1 MRSSTIEADRL
12 LRCRCCIDAVANL
25 SLQILM
31 ISGPGLVRPT
41 AQHSLSSTDVGAS
54 KTVVASISAVQPT
67 ASVGMVPPA
76 KRRKKSASGSAAG
89 MDSAS
94 ADAAN
99 NTSTSGTSALG
110 AQLFSTAGSDD
121 WKQSALDDFLTIQQ
135 AHYNAPTSPQLV
147 EGSDVRDRVG
157 QATGSS
163 APGNS
168 WDTWTT
174 ADDCVLNAENEQ
186 HAQASAPPTNG
197 AKAVRRRK
205 NGTTTREPA
214 PVAVQVTQ
222 ASKVAPTF
230 GSEYAAA
237 GDAGVGQ
244 SALVT
249 DAELAASTKEA
260 VSAGKAARGRK
271 KRASV
276 EQSSAVTVDPSALV
290 TAEAGAPGSKESGVT
305 VAHAGTIAPSK
316 GATETAPLPQHLPAT
331 RKREG
336 ERYEYWETDLI
347 REASLELCAGRRTF
361 DLLCVELSDRL
372 QRSVNAV
379 AERLRSVSGTQQGS
393 SKWKGGKKKKS
404 ITVASSEGP
413 DLPQTAAKDHSAGS
427 TVLPGGTALK
437 QYAASATGS
446 VLHSGAQEQHSGAD
460 AVRKDPMQS
469 SLYGTNG
476 APESTDRKHSSEST
490 LTAGTSQPHNTDA
503 RAQSG
508 AKSRRK
514 SVPAEN
520 SRCRVPYSQMDWDA
534 FEEAYIEMQRAGK
547 SEFDV
552 APEFARRLG
561 RTQTAV
567 VERIRSLYL
576 REGAPYYG
584 WDITQPKP
592 VPVKGSD
599 GEDSVDP
606 GTESAPQE
614 VAESADGSAAVV
626 APRSFAP
633 YTQRD
638 WDALEEAYIE
648 MQRTGKTDLDVAP
661 DLATCL
667 GRTQTGVLERLRSL
681 YLREGAPYYGWD
693 VTQPKPVRVDTSNSD
708 EPNEETPVHEIR
720 HSGRAAAAEARQKV
734 AADSIAGV
742 HTGPEARNCLYYEP
756 YEIQMMQEGIDE
768 AERNGQSLS
777 SVCRELAPK
786 LQRRPRSV
794 LEKMRL
800 LARKRSL
807 ATTDDA
813 PVSVCVVAGG
823 SSDATG
829 TAGPQRELRPLS
841 MELLDLV
848 SHVMSPAQERNQEQQ
863 AVDMV
868 DGCIWSAYNTPGYIR
883 HGKFRPEVVA
893 TLEKGLRIPGD
904 QIEVRLEALKARHL
918 RAVVGSNERTRAAD
932 DMAASASTA
941 STAVSRDASAGG
953 ATPAKKRRVGD
964 STEGTASAS
973 QLPNLSA
980 SLQVPRA
987 AKGAANAETAMST
1000 ASHVPSTVH
1009 AAEGA
1014 AQAIAPAA
1022 TSASSASR
1030 SRAPRPQL
1038 PIAPVTATGSVPA
1051 PVTLSKRQ
1059 VVQAA
1064 LEEGN
1069 KLFES
1074 ANQAAGAASSSR
1086 DGADYWPST
1095 STGASL
1101 SKQGTSGIPAVSA
1114 KTYTARDTGV
1124 SSGRGS
1130 AVAPG
1135 VKPGASG
1142 DTPASSNKRK
1152 SRGQPDYVPLVSRR
1166 LRRPAAPVSAKP
1178 RPVSAKPR

>member
-1 MRSSTIEADRL
+1 MRTTNEIDRL
-12 LRCRCCIDAVANL
+12 LRCRCCIDAVVNH
-25 SLQILM
+25 SLQILL
-31 ISGPGLVRPT
+31 ISAPGFAGTT
-41 AQHSLSSTDVGAS
+41 AQHSSSSTDVGAS

-89 MDSAS
+89 INGAS
-94 ADAAN
+94 ADAVFSAN
-99 NTSTSGTSALG
+99 NTSTSNTSALG

-205 NGTTTREPA
+205 KGTTTREPA
-214 PVAVQVTQ
+214 PVVVQATQ
-222 ASKVAPTF
+222 ASKVAPTV
-230 GSEYAAA
+230 GSESATAS
-237 GDAGVGQ
+237 GAGVGQ
-244 SALVT
+244 SALGP

-260 VSAGKAARGRK
+260 VSAGQAARGRK

-276 EQSSAVTVDPSALV
+276 EQSSAVTDDPSALV
-290 TAEAGAPGSKESGVT
+290 WAEAGAPGSKESRVT
-305 VAHAGTIAPSK
+305 VAHASTTGPSK
-316 GATETAPLPQHLPAT
+316 DATETAPLPQHLPAT

-336 ERYEYWETDLI
+336 ERYEYWEVDLI

-361 DLLCVELSDRL
+361 DQLCVELSDRL

-379 AERLRSVSGTQQGS
+379 AERLRSVTGTQQGS

-404 ITVASSEGP
+404 ITGASSGVK
-413 DLPQTAAKDHSAGS
+413 DLLQTAAQDHSAGS
-427 TVLPGGTALK
+427 TVHPYGTALK

-446 VLHSGAQEQHSGAD
+446 VLHSGAQEQHTVAD
-460 AVRKDPMQS
+460 TVRKDPVQS
-469 SLYGTNG
+469 SSNSTNG
-476 APESTDRKHSSEST
+476 APESTDRKHNSEST
-490 LTAGTSQPHNTDA
+490 LTAGTSQRHNTDA
-503 RAQSG
+503 NAQPG
-508 AKSRRK
+508 GKARRK
-514 SVPAEN
+514 TVPAEN

-584 WDITQPKP
+584 WDITLAKP

-606 GTESAPQE
+606 GTESAAQE
-614 VAESADGSAAVV
+614 VADSADASAATV
-626 APRSFAP
+626 AQRSFAP

-648 MQRTGKTDLDVAP
+648 MQRTGQTDLDVAP
-661 DLATCL
+661 DVAKRL

-693 VTQPKPVRVDTSNSD
+693 GTTPKPARVETSDSD
-708 EPNEETPVHEIR
+708 EPNEETPVHEVR

-734 AADSIAGV
+734 AADSVVGV

-756 YEIQMMQEGIDE
+756 YEIEMMQEGIDE

-786 LQRRPRSV
+786 LQRRPRSL

-800 LARKRSL
+800 IARKRSL
-807 ATTDDA
+807 ATTDDV
-813 PVSVCVVAGG
+813 PTSVSVVTGG
-823 SSDATG
+823 SSNASG
-829 TAGPQRELRPLS
+829 AAGPQKELRPLS

-848 SHVMSPAQERNQEQQ
+848 SHVMSPAQERSQEQQ

-868 DGCIWSAYNTPGYIR
+868 DGCIWSAYNTPGYTR

-904 QIEVRLEALKARHL
+904 QIEVRLEVLKARHL

-932 DMAASASTA
+932 DIAASASTA
-941 STAVSRDASAGG
+941 ATAASRDASAGG

-964 STEGTASAS
+964 STEPTASES
-973 QLPNLSA
+973 QTPSPSA
-980 SLQVPRA
+980 SSQVPRT
-987 AKGAANAETAMST
+987 AKAAANAKIGMST

-1038 PIAPVTATGSVPA
+1038 PTAPVSAASSVPA

-1069 KLFES
+1069 RLFES
-1074 ANQAAGAASSSR
+1074 ANQVAGAASSSR
-1086 DGADYWPST
+1086 NGADYRPST

-1101 SKQGTSGIPAVSA
+1101 PKQGTSGVPAGSA
-1114 KTYTARDTGV
+1114 KTYTARV
-1124 SSGRGS
+1124 PSASSGRSS
-1130 AVAPG
+1130 AVAL
-1135 VKPGASG
+1135 GARTVTPG
-1142 DTPASSNKRK
+1142 DTPASSHKRK

-1178 RPVSAKPR
+1178 R

>member
-1 MRSSTIEADRL
+1 MRSTIEIDRL
-12 LRCRCCIDAVANL
+12 LRCRCCMDAVVNH
-25 SLQILM
+25 SLQILL
-31 ISGPGLVRPT
+31 ISGAGLAGTT
-41 AQHSLSSTDVGAS
+41 AQHSSSSTDVGAS

-67 ASVGMVPPA
+67 ASVGVVPPA

-89 MDSAS
+89 MDSAN
-94 ADAAN
+94 ADAVFSAN
-99 NTSTSGTSALG
+99 NTSTSSTSALG

-121 WKQSALDDFLTIQQ
+121 WKQSALDDFLQQ

-174 ADDCVLNAENEQ
+174 ANDCVLDAENEQ
-186 HAQASAPPTNG
+186 LAQASAPPTTG
-197 AKAVRRRK
+197 AKAARRRK
-205 NGTTTREPA
+205 KVTREPA

-222 ASKVAPTF
+222 AKQASKVAPTV
-230 GSEYAAA
+230 GSESAAA
-237 GDAGVGQ
+237 SDAGVGQ

-249 DAELAASTKEA
+249 DAELAASIKEA

-276 EQSSAVTVDPSALV
+276 EQASAVTDDPSALV
-290 TAEAGAPGSKESGVT
+290 LTQAGVPGSKESRVT
-305 VAHAGTIAPSK
+305 VAPASTIGPSK
-316 GATETAPLPQHLPAT
+316 GASETAPLPQHLPAT

-336 ERYEYWETDLI
+336 ERYEYWEVDLI
-347 REASLELCAGRRTF
+347 RGASLELCAGRRTF
-361 DLLCVELSDRL
+361 DQLCAELSDRL

-404 ITVASSEGP
+404 IAGGSSGGT
-413 DLPQTAAKDHSAGS
+413 DVPQTAAQDHSAGS
-427 TVLPGGTALK
+427 TVPPGGAALK
-437 QYAASATGS
+437 QNAAAATGS
-446 VLHSGAQEQHSGAD
+446 GLHSGAQEQHSGAG
-460 AVRKDPMQS
+460 VVLKDTVQS

-476 APESTDRKHSSEST
+476 APESADRKQNSEPT
-490 LTAGTSQPHNTDA
+490 PAEPM
-503 RAQSG
+503 AQSHNSNTRGQYG
-508 AKSRRK
+508 AKGRRK

-520 SRCRVPYSQMDWDA
+520 SRSRVPYNQMDWDA

-561 RTQTAV
+561 RTPTAV

-584 WDITQPKP
+584 WDITKSKP

-606 GTESAPQE
+606 GTESAAQE
-614 VAESADGSAAVV
+614 VADSADASAAAV
-626 APRSFAP
+626 AQRSFAP

-661 DLATCL
+661 DVAKRL
-667 GRTQTGVLERLRSL
+667 GRTQTGVLECLRSL
-681 YLREGAPYYGWD
+681 YLRDGAPYYGWD
-693 VTQPKPVRVDTSNSD
+693 GSTPKPAPVDTSDSD
-708 EPNEETPVHEIR
+708 ESNEETPVHEIR

-734 AADSIAGV
+734 AADSVGGV

-756 YEIQMMQEGIDE
+756 YEIEMMQEGIDE

-786 LQRRPRSV
+786 LQRRPRSL

-807 ATTDDA
+807 ATTDDV
-813 PVSVCVVAGG
+813 PTSVSVVTGG
-823 SSDATG
+823 SSNATG
-829 TAGPQRELRPLS
+829 AAGPQKELRPLS

-848 SHVMSPAQERNQEQQ
+848 SHVMSPAQERSQEQQ

-868 DGCIWSAYNTPGYIR
+868 DGCIWSAYNTPGYTR
-883 HGKFRPEVVA
+883 HGRFRPEVVA

-918 RAVVGSNERTRAAD
+918 RAAVGSNERTRAAD
-932 DMAASASTA
+932 DIAASASTA
-941 STAVSRDASAGG
+941 ATAASRDASAGG
-953 ATPAKKRRVGD
+953 ATPAKKQRVGD
-964 STEGTASAS
+964 STEATASES
-973 QLPNLSA
+973 QLPGLSA
-980 SLQVPRA
+980 SSQVPRT
-987 AKGAANAETAMST
+987 AKGAANAETGMST
-1000 ASHVPSTVH
+1000 ASHVPSTGH

-1014 AQAIAPAA
+1014 AQAIAPAVI
-1022 TSASSASR
+1022 SASAPR
-1030 SRAPRPQL
+1030 SRASRPQL
-1038 PIAPVTATGSVPA
+1038 PTAPVTVTGSVPA

-1069 KLFES
+1069 RLFES
-1074 ANQAAGAASSSR
+1074 ANQVTGAASSSR
-1086 DGADYWPST
+1086 DAAEYWPST

-1101 SKQGTSGIPAVSA
+1101 PNQGRSGVPAASA
-1114 KTYTARDTGV
+1114 KTFTARV
-1124 SSGRGS
+1124 PSASSGRSS
-1130 AVAPG
+1130 AVAL
-1135 VKPGASG
+1135 GARTVTPG
-1142 DTPASSNKRK
+1142 DTPASSQKRK

-1178 RPVSAKPR
+1178 R

>member
-1 MRSSTIEADRL
+1 
-12 LRCRCCIDAVANL
+12 
-25 SLQILM
+25 
-31 ISGPGLVRPT
+31 
-41 AQHSLSSTDVGAS
+41 
-54 KTVVASISAVQPT
+54 
-67 ASVGMVPPA
+67 
-76 KRRKKSASGSAAG
+76 
-89 MDSAS
+89 
-94 ADAAN
+94 
-99 NTSTSGTSALG
+99 
-110 AQLFSTAGSDD
+110 
-121 WKQSALDDFLTIQQ
+121 
-135 AHYNAPTSPQLV
+135 
-147 EGSDVRDRVG
+147 
-157 QATGSS
+157 
-163 APGNS
+163 
-168 WDTWTT
+168 
-174 ADDCVLNAENEQ
+174 
-186 HAQASAPPTNG
+186 
-197 AKAVRRRK
+197 
-205 NGTTTREPA
+205 
-214 PVAVQVTQ
+214 VAVQATQ
-222 ASKVAPTF
+222 ALKVPSTV
-230 GSEYAAA
+230 GSESAAA
-237 GDAGVGQ
+237 SDVGVGQ

-249 DAELAASTKEA
+249 DAELAASTAGEVPSKDA
-260 VSAGKAARGRK
+260 VGTGKAARGRK

-276 EQSSAVTVDPSALV
+276 EQSSAVTDDPSALV
-290 TAEAGAPGSKESGVT
+290 LAEAGAPGSKESRVT
-305 VAHAGTIAPSK
+305 VANAGTIGPSK
-316 GATETAPLPQHLPAT
+316 DAAETSPLPQHLPAT

-336 ERYEYWETDLI
+336 ERYEYWEVDLI

-361 DLLCVELSDRL
+361 DQLCVELSDRL

-393 SKWKGGKKKKS
+393 NKWKGGKKKKS
-404 ITVASSEGP
+404 LAGASSGGT
-413 DLPQTAAKDHSAGS
+413 DLPETSAQDHSAGS
-427 TVLPGGTALK
+427 TVLSGGTALK
-437 QYAASATGS
+437 QNAASATGS
-446 VLHSGAQEQHSGAD
+446 VLLSGAQEQHTGAG
-460 AVRKDPMQS
+460 VVLKDTVQS

-490 LTAGTSQPHNTDA
+490 LTAGMSQPHNTDA
-503 RAQSG
+503 QAQFMTK
-508 AKSRRK
+508 ARRK

-534 FEEAYIEMQRAGK
+534 FEEAYIEMQRSGK

-552 APEFARRLG
+552 APDFARRLG

-584 WDITQPKP
+584 WDITKFKP

-606 GTESAPQE
+606 GTESAAQE
-614 VAESADGSAAVV
+614 AADSADASAAAV

-661 DLATCL
+661 DVAKRL

-693 VTQPKPVRVDTSNSD
+693 GSTPKPVLVDTSESD
-708 EPNEETPVHEIR
+708 EPNEETPVHEVR

-734 AADSIAGV
+734 AADSIGGV

-756 YEIQMMQEGIDE
+756 YEIEMMQEGIDE
-768 AERNGQSLS
+768 AERTGQSLS

-786 LQRRPRSV
+786 LQRRSRSV

-807 ATTDDA
+807 ATTDDV
-813 PVSVCVVAGG
+813 PTSVSVVVGG
-823 SSDATG
+823 SSNATG
-829 TAGPQRELRPLS
+829 AAGQQRELRPLS

-848 SHVMSPAQERNQEQQ
+848 SHVMSPAAERSQEQQ

-868 DGCIWSAYNTPGYIR
+868 DGCIWSAYNTPGYTR

-932 DMAASASTA
+932 DIAASASTA
-941 STAVSRDASAGG
+941 ATAVSRDASAGG

-964 STEGTASAS
+964 STEPTVSVS
-973 QLPNLSA
+973 QAPSLSA
-980 SLQVPRA
+980 SSQVPRT

-1000 ASHVPSTVH
+1000 ASHAPSAVH

-1014 AQAIAPAA
+1014 AQTIAPAA

-1038 PIAPVTATGSVPA
+1038 PTASVTVTGSVPA

-1069 KLFES
+1069 KLFKS

-1086 DGADYWPST
+1086 DGTEYWPST

-1101 SKQGTSGIPAVSA
+1101 PEQGTSGVPAVSA
-1114 KTYTARDTGV
+1114 KTFTARVPSV
-1124 SSGRGS
+1124 SSGRSS
-1130 AVAPG
+1130 AVAL
-1135 VKPGASG
+1135 GARTVTPG
-1142 DTPASSNKRK
+1142 DTPASSQKRK

-1178 RPVSAKPR
+1178 R

>member
-1 MRSSTIEADRL
+1 MRSTIEIDRL
-12 LRCRCCIDAVANL
+12 LRCRCCIDAVVNH
-25 SLQILM
+25 SLQILS
-31 ISGPGLVRPT
+31 ISGPGLAGTT
-41 AQHSLSSTDVGAS
+41 AQHSSSSTDVGAS
-54 KTVVASISAVQPT
+54 KTVVASISAVHPT
-67 ASVGMVPPA
+67 ASVGMVPPS

-89 MDSAS
+89 INSAS
-94 ADAAN
+94 ADAVFSAN
-99 NTSTSGTSALG
+99 NTSTSNTSALG

-121 WKQSALDDFLTIQQ
+121 WKQSALDDFLQQ

-174 ADDCVLNAENEQ
+174 ADDCVLSAENEQ
-186 HAQASAPPTNG
+186 LAQVPVPPTNG
-197 AKAVRRRK
+197 AKAARRRK
-205 NGTTTREPA
+205 NGTATREPA
-214 PVAVQVTQ
+214 PLAVQVTQ
-222 ASKVAPTF
+222 ASKVAPTV
-230 GSEYAAA
+230 GSESAAA
-237 GDAGVGQ
+237 SGAGVGQ
-244 SALVT
+244 SATVT
-249 DAELAASTKEA
+249 DGELAASTEEA

-271 KRASV
+271 KRASI
-276 EQSSAVTVDPSALV
+276 EQSSAVTDDPSALV
-290 TAEAGAPGSKESGVT
+290 LAEAGASGSKESRVT
-305 VAHAGTIAPSK
+305 VAHASTIGPSK

-336 ERYEYWETDLI
+336 ERYEYWEVDLI
-347 REASLELCAGRRTF
+347 REASLELCAGRRTV
-361 DLLCVELSDRL
+361 DQLCVELSDRL

-393 SKWKGGKKKKS
+393 SKWKGGKKKTS
-404 ITVASSEGP
+404 TTGASSGGP
-413 DLPQTAAKDHSAGS
+413 DLPQTAAQDHSAGS
-427 TVLPGGTALK
+427 TVHPGGTALK
-437 QYAASATGS
+437 QNAASVTGS
-446 VLHSGAQEQHSGAD
+446 VLHSGAQEQHTMAD
-460 AVRKDPMQS
+460 TVRKDPVQS
-469 SLYGTNG
+469 SSNSTNG
-476 APESTDRKHSSEST
+476 APESTDRKHNSESA
-490 LTAGTSQPHNTDA
+490 LTAGTSLPRKTDA
-503 RAQSG
+503 HAQSR
-508 AKSRRK
+508 AKGRRK

-534 FEEAYIEMQRAGK
+534 FEEAYIEMRRTGK

-584 WDITQPKP
+584 WDITLAKP

-606 GTESAPQE
+606 GTESAAQE
-614 VAESADGSAAVV
+614 VADPVDASAAAV

-661 DLATCL
+661 DVAKRL

-693 VTQPKPVRVDTSNSD
+693 GNTPKPVPVDTSDSD
-708 EPNEETPVHEIR
+708 EPNEVTPVHDVR

-734 AADSIAGV
+734 AADSVVGA

-756 YEIQMMQEGIDE
+756 YEIEMMQEGIDE

-786 LQRRPRSV
+786 LQRRPRSL

-807 ATTDDA
+807 ATTDDV
-813 PVSVCVVAGG
+813 PTSVSVVAGG
-823 SSDATG
+823 SSNASG
-829 TAGPQRELRPLS
+829 AAGPQKELRPLS

-848 SHVMSPAQERNQEQQ
+848 SHVMSPAQERSQEQQ

-868 DGCIWSAYNTPGYIR
+868 NGCIWSAYNTPGYTR

-918 RAVVGSNERTRAAD
+918 RTVVRRSESALSATVAATD
-932 DMAASASTA
+932 NAPPASTT
-941 STAVSRDASAGG
+941 STTASRDIDADAPS
-953 ATPAKKRRVGD
+953 AKKRRVGD
-964 STEGTASAS
+964 STEATAGES
-973 QLPNLSA
+973 QMPDLSA
-980 SLQVPRA
+980 SSQVPRT
-987 AKGAANAETAMST
+987 AKGAAAETGMST
-1000 ASHVPSTVH
+1000 ASHVPPTGH

-1022 TSASSASR
+1022 TSAGAPR

-1038 PIAPVTATGSVPA
+1038 PTASVTATGSVPA

-1059 VVQAA
+1059 VMQAA

-1069 KLFES
+1069 RLFES
-1074 ANQAAGAASSSR
+1074 ANQVTGAASSNR
-1086 DGADYWPST
+1086 DAAEYWPST

-1101 SKQGTSGIPAVSA
+1101 PNQGPSGVPAVSA
-1114 KTYTARDTGV
+1114 KTFTARV
-1124 SSGRGS
+1124 PSASSGRSS
-1130 AVAPG
+1130 AVAL
-1135 VKPGASG
+1135 GARTVTPG
-1142 DTPASSNKRK
+1142 DTPASSQKRK

-1178 RPVSAKPR
+1178 R

>member
-1 MRSSTIEADRL
+1 MRSTIEIDRL
-12 LRCRCCIDAVANL
+12 LRCRCCMDAVVNH
-25 SLQILM
+25 SLQILL
-31 ISGPGLVRPT
+31 ISGAGLAGTT
-41 AQHSLSSTDVGAS
+41 AQHSSSSTDVGAS

-67 ASVGMVPPA
+67 ASVGVVPPA

-89 MDSAS
+89 MDSAN
-94 ADAAN
+94 ADAVFSAN
-99 NTSTSGTSALG
+99 NTSTSSTSALG
-110 AQLFSTAGSDD
+110 APLFSTAGSDD

-174 ADDCVLNAENEQ
+174 ANDCVLDAENEQ
-186 HAQASAPPTNG
+186 HAQASAPPTTG
-197 AKAVRRRK
+197 AKAARRRK
-205 NGTTTREPA
+205 KVTREPA
-214 PVAVQVTQ
+214 PVALQVTQ
-222 ASKVAPTF
+222 AKQALKVAPTV
-230 GSEYAAA
+230 GSESAAA
-237 GDAGVGQ
+237 SDAGVGQ

-271 KRASV
+271 KRASI
-276 EQSSAVTVDPSALV
+276 EQSSAVTDDPSALV
-290 TAEAGAPGSKESGVT
+290 LAEAGVPGSKESSVT
-305 VAHAGTIAPSK
+305 VAPASTIGPSK

-336 ERYEYWETDLI
+336 ERYEYWEVDLI

-361 DLLCVELSDRL
+361 DQLCVELSDRL

-379 AERLRSVSGTQQGS
+379 AERLRSLSGTQQGS

-404 ITVASSEGP
+404 ITGASSGGT
-413 DLPQTAAKDHSAGS
+413 DLPQTAAQDHSAGS
-427 TVLPGGTALK
+427 TVHPDGTALK
-437 QYAASATGS
+437 QNAASATGS
-446 VLHSGAQEQHSGAD
+446 VLHSGAQEQHTGAG
-460 AVRKDPMQS
+460 VVLKDTAQLAS
-469 SLYGTNG
+469 NSTNG
-476 APESTDRKHSSEST
+476 APESTDRKHNSEST
-490 LTAGTSQPHNTDA
+490 LAAGTSQPHNTDA
-503 RAQSG
+503 NRQPGGKA
-508 AKSRRK
+508 RRK
-514 SVPAEN
+514 SAPAES

-534 FEEAYIEMQRAGK
+534 FEEAYIEMQRSGK

-584 WDITQPKP
+584 WDITKFKP

-606 GTESAPQE
+606 GTESAAQE
-614 VAESADGSAAVV
+614 VADSADASAAAV
-626 APRSFAP
+626 AQRSFTP

-648 MQRTGKTDLDVAP
+648 MQRTGRTDLDVAP
-661 DLATCL
+661 DLATRL

-693 VTQPKPVRVDTSNSD
+693 GSTPKPAPVDTSDND
-708 EPNEETPVHEIR
+708 ESNEETPVHEIR

-734 AADSIAGV
+734 AADSVGGV

-807 ATTDDA
+807 ATTDDV
-813 PVSVCVVAGG
+813 PTSVSVVAGG
-823 SSDATG
+823 SSNGTG
-829 TAGPQRELRPLS
+829 AAGPQRELRPLS

-848 SHVMSPAQERNQEQQ
+848 SHVMSPAAERSQEQQ

-868 DGCIWSAYNTPGYIR
+868 DGCIWSAYNTPGYTR

-932 DMAASASTA
+932 EIAASASTA
-941 STAVSRDASAGG
+941 ATAGASRDASAGG

-964 STEGTASAS
+964 STESTASAS

-980 SLQVPRA
+980 SSQVPRT
-987 AKGAANAETAMST
+987 AKGAANAETGIST
-1000 ASHVPSTVH
+1000 ASHVPSTGH
-1009 AAEGA
+1009 AVEGA
-1014 AQAIAPAA
+1014 AQAIAQAA

-1069 KLFES
+1069 KLFKS
-1074 ANQAAGAASSSR
+1074 ANQAAGAAFSSR
-1086 DGADYWPST
+1086 DGAEYWPST

-1101 SKQGTSGIPAVSA
+1101 PKQGPSGVPAVSA
-1114 KTYTARDTGV
+1114 KTFTARV
-1124 SSGRGS
+1124 PSASSGRSS
-1130 AVAPG
+1130 AVAL
-1135 VKPGASG
+1135 GARTVTPG
-1142 DTPASSNKRK
+1142 DTPASSQKRK

-1178 RPVSAKPR
+1178 R